1 MLTCC
6 SAGYTITLVL
16 LLLLLLLQ
24 DDRERAAEAGP
35 KLAHL
40 LLDLAAKVRH

>member
-1 MLTCC
+1 LGLFCC
-6 SAGYTITLVL
+6 VL
-16 LLLLLLLQ
+16 LLLLPLLLPLLQ

-40 LLDLAAKVRH
+40 LLDLAAKVG